1 MNKIVTA
8 SEANRSF
15 SKLLSEVD
23 KGHEITVTNH
33 GRVVAR
39 IVPPSTPS
47 VAEREKA
54 RERLLEHLRSQKPL
68 NSGPWS
74 RAEAYDEDL

>member
-15 SKLLSEVD
+15 SKLLGEVE

-33 GRVVAR
+33 GRIVAR

-54 RERLLEHLRSQKPL
+54 RERLMVHLRIQKPM